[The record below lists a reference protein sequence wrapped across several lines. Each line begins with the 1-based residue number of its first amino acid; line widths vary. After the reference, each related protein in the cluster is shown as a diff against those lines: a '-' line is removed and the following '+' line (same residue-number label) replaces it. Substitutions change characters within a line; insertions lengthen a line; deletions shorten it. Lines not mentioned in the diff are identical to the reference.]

1 MKLPSAFEEKVLDL
15 PLERLLPTRSM
26 PKDIVRLRKYIQ
38 IRASMKEVGL
48 IEPLSIMPGDPK
60 TGMHMILDGHVRLR
74 IARDLGWERIACI
87 VARDDE
93 GFTYNRRV
101 NRLATIQEHYMIL
114 RALERGV
121 QEAHLARALDVNIG
135 TIRQKRDLLD
145 GICPEVVDLLKEQQ
159 FSMQLT
165 LQLKKM
171 KPARQI
177 ECAELMCSLRNFSLS
192 YAKALLAATP
202 QSQLVEPDRPK
213 KISGLSA
220 EQMARMEQEM
230 SLVQSRFRAIEASYN
245 TDVLS
250 LVVARGYV
258 TKLMGNKAVA
268 SYLRRHHADLAEEF
282 QTIVAST
289 SLDEGMAVG

>member
-1 MKLPSAFEEKVLDL
+1 
-15 PLERLLPTRSM
+15 
-26 PKDIVRLRKYIQ
+26 
-38 IRASMKEVGL
+38 MKEVGL
-48 IEPLSIMPGDPK
+48 IEPLSITPGDAK
-60 TGMHMILDGHVRLR
+60 TRMHMILDGHVRLR
-74 IARDLGWERIACI
+74 IAHDLGWERIACI

-101 NRLATIQEHYMIL
+101 NRLATIQEHFMIL

-121 QEAHLARALDVNIG
+121 KEANLARALDVNIG

-145 GICPEVVDLLKEQQ
+145 GICPEVVELLKDQQ
-159 FSMQLT
+159 FSMKLT
-165 LQLKKM
+165 HQLKKM

-177 ECAELMCSLRNFSLS
+177 ECAELMCSLRNFSRS
-192 YAKALLAATP
+192 YAQALLAATP
-202 QSQLVEPDRPK
+202 QAQLVEPERPK

-230 SLVQSRFRAIEASYN
+230 SLVQSRFRAIESSYN

-258 TKLMGNKAVA
+258 AKLMGNKAVA
-268 SYLRRHHADLAEEF
+268 SYLRRHHADLTEEF

>member
-15 PLERLLPTRSM
+15 PLERLLPTRSL
-26 PKDIVRLRKYIQ
+26 PKDLARLRKYIQ
-38 IRASMKEVGL
+38 IKASMKEVGL
-48 IEPLSIMPGDPK
+48 IEPLSITPGDAK
-60 TGMHMILDGHVRLR
+60 TRMHMILDGHVRLR
-74 IARDLGWERIACI
+74 IAHDLGWERIACI

-101 NRLATIQEHYMIL
+101 NRLATIQEHFMIL

-121 QEAHLARALDVNIG
+121 KEANLARALDVNIK

-145 GICPEVVDLLKEQQ
+145 GICPEVVELLKDQQ
-159 FSMQLT
+159 FSMKLT
-165 LQLKKM
+165 HQLKKM

-177 ECAELMCSLRNFSLS
+177 ECAELMCSLRNFSRS
-192 YAKALLAATP
+192 YAQALLAATP
-202 QSQLVEPDRPK
+202 QAQLVEPERPK
-213 KISGLSA
+213 KIGGLSA

-230 SLVQSRFRAIEASYN
+230 SLVQSRFRAIESSYN

-258 TKLMGNKAVA
+258 AKLMGNKAVA
-268 SYLRRHHADLAEEF
+268 SYLRRHHADLTEEF
-282 QTIVAST
+282 QTIVASA

>member
-121 QEAHLARALDVNIG
+121 KEAHLARALDVNIG

-258 TKLMGNKAVA
+258 AKLMGNKAVA
-268 SYLRRHHADLAEEF
+268 SYLRRHHADLTEEF

>member
-1 MKLPSAFEEKVLDL
+1 MNLPAAFDGRVFDL
-15 PLERLLPTRSM
+15 ALERLLPTRSL
-26 PKDIVRLRKYIQ
+26 PKEIIRLRKYTQ
-38 IRASMKEVGL
+38 IMASMKEVGL

-101 NRLATIQEHYMIL
+101 NRLATIQEHFMIL

-135 TIRQKRDLLD
+135 TIRHKRNLLD
-145 GICPEVVDLLKEQQ
+145 GICPEVVELLKEQQ
-159 FSMQLT
+159 FSTKVAQL
-165 LQLKKM
+165 LRKM

-177 ECAELMCSLRNFSLS
+177 ECAELMCSLRNFSIS
-192 YAKALLAATP
+192 YAQALLAATP
-202 QSQLVEPDRPK
+202 QAQLVEAERPK

-230 SLVQSRFRAIEASYN
+230 SQVQSRFRAIEATYN

-258 TKLMGNKAVA
+258 AKLMGNKAVA

>member
-1 MKLPSAFEEKVLDL
+1 
-15 PLERLLPTRSM
+15 
-26 PKDIVRLRKYIQ
+26 
-38 IRASMKEVGL
+38 
-48 IEPLSIMPGDPK
+48 
-60 TGMHMILDGHVRLR
+60 
-74 IARDLGWERIACI
+74 
-87 VARDDE
+87 
-93 GFTYNRRV
+93 
-101 NRLATIQEHYMIL
+101 LATIQEHFMIL

-135 TIRQKRDLLD
+135 TIRHKRNLLD
-145 GICPEVVDLLKEQQ
+145 GICPEVVELLKEQQ
-159 FSMQLT
+159 FSTKVAQL
-165 LQLKKM
+165 LRKM

-177 ECAELMCSLRNFSLS
+177 ECAELMCSLRNFSIS
-192 YAKALLAATP
+192 YAQALLAATP
-202 QSQLVEPDRPK
+202 QAQLVEAERPK

-230 SLVQSRFRAIEASYN
+230 SQVQGRFRAIEATYN

-258 TKLMGNKAVA
+258 AKLMGNKAVA